1 MSERLRESV
10 FLDATAVSFQEH
22 RSLDTDNQVIA
33 DDEGTGRGRR
43 ASSSHIE
50 FQLSDINPSRYTYR
64 GRKREE
70 TEMID
75 VGAF

>member
-10 FLDATAVSFQEH
+10 FPDAAAVSFQEH

-43 ASSSHIE
+43 ASSSRT

-70 TEMID
+70 TKMID

>member
-10 FLDATAVSFQEH
+10 FPDAAAVSFQEH

-43 ASSSHIE
+43 ASSSRT
-50 FQLSDINPSRYTYR
+50 FQILTLLDIHTGER
-64 GRKREE
+64 RERRRR
-70 TEMID
+70 
-75 VGAF
+75 